1 MILNR
6 VVVDE
11 ADRNEAHLRHLQQ
24 TVLKPSSD
32 AAASDYQRRGADQAL
47 PESTATEP
55 PEAQAPEANARCAR
69 QPEELNLS
77 ARNPGAGLVSEHDR
91 HQRSHRRGA
100 DDV

>member
-6 VVVDE
+6 IVVDE
-11 ADRNEAHLRHLQQ
+11 ADRNETHLRHLQQ
-24 TVLKPSSD
+24 TVLEPSSD

-47 PESTATEP
+47 PESAATEA
-55 PEAQAPEANARCAR
+55 PEAQAPEPDARRAC
-69 QPEELNLS
+69 QPEQLDLS
-77 ARNPGAGLVSEHDR
+77 ARNPGARLVSEHDR